1 MPGVRRT
8 KIVATLGP
16 ASSDPEVIK
25 RLIEAGVNVFRL
37 NFSHGS
43 REVHQKNVELIRAE
57 AARLGG
63 PVGILQDLQGPKIR
77 TATFADGKIM
87 LTEGQR
93 FLLTCGDNSP
103 GDASRVGVTY
113 MGLYNDVKVGDALL
127 LDDGRLALRVTGLRG
142 ETIETEVT
150 LGGVLSNNKGI
161 NIPDADL
168 SIPALTDKD
177 MEDLLFG
184 AELDVDWVAISF
196 VRSRDDLLLARHYLA
211 RAGSRAKLMA
221 KIEKP
226 SAVARFDEILEEV
239 DGIMVARGDLGVEL
253 PPERVPLIQ
262 KRLIRACVQA
272 GKPVVTATQMLE
284 SMISSPTPTRAE
296 ASDVANAI
304 YDGTDAI
311 MLSAETAVGSYP
323 VEAVKMMVRIART
336 VESDP
341 SYQADMRGR
350 YPEPDSTTADAV
362 SLAACQMA
370 HNVSAKMIVTFTSS
384 GTTALRVAHN
394 RPVAPI
400 FALTPSERAYRQLS
414 IVWGVIP
421 AMSNEIYSTD
431 EMVEA
436 VNARLVEAA
445 RGFASVSPGDRY
457 VITAGVPF
465 GMRGTTNLIRVETV
479 RGEKPV
485 TP

>member
-1 MPGVRRT
+1 VKHLRRT

-16 ASSDPEVIK
+16 ASSDPKMIK
-25 RLIEAGVNVFRL
+25 KLIEAGVNVFRL

-43 REVHQKNVELIRAE
+43 REVHQKNIELIRQE
-57 AARLGG
+57 SARMGSPTG
-63 PVGILQDLQGPKIR
+63 VLQDLQGPKIR
-77 TATFADGKIM
+77 TGTFAEGKVT
-87 LTEGQR
+87 LREGGR
-93 FLLTCGDNSP
+93 FDLTCGDPSP

-113 MGLYNDVKVGDALL
+113 PNLYQDVKIGDTLL
-127 LDDGRLALRVTGLRG
+127 LDDGRLALQVVGIKG
-142 ETIETEVT
+142 ETIETTVT

-177 MEDLLFG
+177 VEDLLFG
-184 AELDVDWVAISF
+184 AELDVDWVAMSF

-226 SAVARFDEILEEV
+226 SAVTRFPEILREV
-239 DGIMVARGDLGVEL
+239 DGIMVARGDLGVEM

-262 KRLIRACVQA
+262 KSLIRACVEA

-304 YDGTDAI
+304 YDGTDAV

-323 VEAVKMMVRIART
+323 VEAVRMMNRIAMS
-336 VESDP
+336 VEGDP
-341 SYQADMRGR
+341 RYQANMREH
-350 YPEPDSTTADAV
+350 YPEPENTTADAV
-362 SLAACQMA
+362 SLGAVQMA
-370 HNVSAKMIVTFTSS
+370 HTLSARMIVTFTST

-394 RPVAPI
+394 RPTAPVL
-400 FALTPSERAYRQLS
+400 ALTPNERAYRQMS

-421 AMSNEIYSTD
+421 ALSEEIHSTD
-431 EMVEA
+431 EMVEVANKQIIEMMKRA
-436 VNARLVEAA
+436 V
-445 RGFASVSPGDRY
+445 GISVGDRY

-465 GMRGTTNLIRVETV
+465 GMRGTTNLIRVEAI
-479 RGEKPV
+479 RSA
-485 TP
+485 

>member
-1 MPGVRRT
+1 MQLVRRT

-16 ASSDPEVIK
+16 ASSDPKVIK

-43 REVHQKNVELIRAE
+43 REMHQKNVEFIRAE
-57 AARLGG
+57 AERLGN

-77 TATFADGKIM
+77 TATFVEGKVM
-87 LTEGQR
+87 LTEGQS

-103 GDASRVGVTY
+103 GDATRVGVTY
-113 MGLYNDVKVGDALL
+113 TNLYTDVKVGDALL

-168 SIPALTDKD
+168 SIPAITDKD

-184 AELDVDWVAISF
+184 AELEVDWVAISF

-253 PPERVPLIQ
+253 PPEQVPLIQ
-262 KRLIRACVQA
+262 KRLIRACTQA

-323 VEAVKMMVRIART
+323 IEAVKMMVRIARS

-341 SYQADMRGR
+341 NYQADMRER

-370 HNVSAKMIVTFTSS
+370 HFVSAKMIVTFTST
-384 GTTALRVAHN
+384 GTTAQRVAHN
-394 RPVAPI
+394 RPASPI

-421 AMSNEIYSTD
+421 ALSQEVYSTD
-431 EMVEA
+431 EMVEVA
-436 VNARLVEAA
+436 NAKLVEVM
-445 RGFASVSPGDRY
+445 RQITDISVGDRY

-465 GMRGTTNLIRVETV
+465 GMRGTTNLIRIETV
-479 RGEKPV
+479 RSETKSS
-485 TP
+485 

>member
-1 MPGVRRT
+1 MPRQEQVIAAPDET
-8 KIVATLGP
+8 H
-16 ASSDPEVIK
+16 SDPV
-25 RLIEAGVNVFRL
+25 
-37 NFSHGS
+37 
-43 REVHQKNVELIRAE
+43 
-57 AARLGG
+57 
-63 PVGILQDLQGPKIR
+63 DLQ
-77 TATFADGKIM
+77 
-87 LTEGQR
+87 L
-93 FLLTCGDNSP
+93 
-103 GDASRVGVTY
+103 
-113 MGLYNDVKVGDALL
+113 
-127 LDDGRLALRVTGLRG
+127 
-142 ETIETEVT
+142 
-150 LGGVLSNNKGI
+150 
-161 NIPDADL
+161 
-168 SIPALTDKD
+168 
-177 MEDLLFG
+177 
-184 AELDVDWVAISF
+184 
-196 VRSRDDLLLARHYLA
+196 
-211 RAGSRAKLMA
+211 
-221 KIEKP
+221 
-226 SAVARFDEILEEV
+226 
-239 DGIMVARGDLGVEL
+239 
-253 PPERVPLIQ
+253 
-262 KRLIRACVQA
+262 
-272 GKPVVTATQMLE
+272 
-284 SMISSPTPTRAE
+284 RAE

-479 RGEKPV
+479 RGEKPA